1 VEYPTAPS
9 FKIVNF
15 PLLFGQFKAIQP
27 ASGSA
32 HLLLLA
38 FGLRSDVIVLA
49 ELFSML
55 SKIQEDAHSGLIDH
69 GLFQQDAIGKFHLNF
84 RK

>member
-1 VEYPTAPS
+1 
-9 FKIVNF
+9 
-15 PLLFGQFKAIQP
+15 
-27 ASGSA
+27 
-32 HLLLLA
+32 
-38 FGLRSDVIVLA
+38 VIVLA